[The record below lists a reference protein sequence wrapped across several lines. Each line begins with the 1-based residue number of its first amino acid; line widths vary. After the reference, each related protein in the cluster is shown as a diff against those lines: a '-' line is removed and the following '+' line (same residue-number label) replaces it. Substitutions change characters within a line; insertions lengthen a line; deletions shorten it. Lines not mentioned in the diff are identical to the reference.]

1 MRRSPRSAAVGHGVV
16 LSFWLLALGGCA
28 TTAPRDGAGPGI
40 PADPDELT
48 QWIAK
53 GRIALTAQGEGGAG
67 AFVWQQRS
75 ERTELS
81 VRGPFGAGGLSVVT
95 DGDSL
100 EVDDGSGQPIDGD
113 SARRTL
119 EERLGMSLPLAQF
132 RYWML
137 GVPAPPALG
146 PAQRAS
152 GAVPGFTQAGWV
164 VEYEGYR
171 AAGPWS
177 LPARLT
183 ATTAN
188 ARVRLVID
196 DWQLTAAP

>member
-1 MRRSPRSAAVGHGVV
+1 MAPRWAA
-16 LSFWLLALGGCA
+16 LLGALVIAGCA
-28 TTAPRDGAGPGI
+28 TVPRGGAGPGA
-40 PADPDELT
+40 PVDPEQLP
-48 QWIAK
+48 QWVAK
-53 GRIALTAQGEGGAG
+53 GRIALTANGEGGAG

-95 DGDSL
+95 DGENL
-100 EVDDGSGQPIDGD
+100 ELDDGSGQPIDGER
-113 SARRTL
+113 ARIAL
-119 EERLGMSLPLAQF
+119 EQRLGASLPLAQL

-137 GVPAPPALG
+137 GVPAPSA
-146 PAQRAS
+146 PAQQAT

-164 VEYEGYR
+164 VEYPAYR
-171 AAGPWS
+171 PAGPWS

-183 ATTAN
+183 ATTAH

-196 DWQLTAAP
+196 DWQLPPDAP

>member
-1 MRRSPRSAAVGHGVV
+1 MQRSTRFLAPRWGALLGA
-16 LSFWLLALGGCA
+16 LALAGCA
-28 TTAPRDGAGPGI
+28 TVPGGGAGPGT
-40 PADPDELT
+40 PADPERLT
-48 QWIAK
+48 QWVAK

-95 DGDSL
+95 DGETL
-100 EVDDGSGQPIDGD
+100 ELDDGSGQAIDGER
-113 SARRTL
+113 ARLAL
-119 EERLGMSLPLAQF
+119 EQRLGTSLPLAEL

-137 GVPAPPALG
+137 GVPAPSA

-152 GAVPGFTQAGWV
+152 GPVPGFTQAGWV
-164 VEYEGYR
+164 VEYPGFR
-171 AAGPWS
+171 PAGPWS

-196 DWQLTAAP
+196 DWQLPPDAP